1 MDGLQRQSL
10 PGWNSDVSPRNQDG
24 QSESAKRCYKWE
36 PSNSWPKP
44 RSQRSTTHNTKKATK
59 EYNTQHK
66 EGNQGVQYTTQ
77 RRQPRSTIHNTKK
90 ATKEASGL
98 AMSLTARVRMAS
110 SLPIDVSEAAIHT
123 EETYSILDLTKLGV
137 VLLLH
142 LEFIDIGSNFSFRV
156 LHTEC
161 CPFLAHVSSRG
172 GHCLEFPAMA
182 FR

>member
-44 RSQRSTTHNTKKATK
+44 RSQRST
-59 EYNTQHK
+59 
-66 EGNQGVQYTTQ
+66 
-77 RRQPRSTIHNTKK
+77 IHNTKK
-90 ATKEASGL
+90 STKEASGL
-98 AMSLTARVRMAS
+98 AISLTARVRMAS

-182 FR
+182 FRWMSLVNLAPRSQGCLYSPDPSEQTVSD